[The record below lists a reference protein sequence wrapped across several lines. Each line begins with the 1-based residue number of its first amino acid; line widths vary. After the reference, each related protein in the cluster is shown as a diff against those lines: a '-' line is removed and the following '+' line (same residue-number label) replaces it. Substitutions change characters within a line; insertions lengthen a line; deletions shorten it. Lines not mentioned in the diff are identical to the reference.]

1 MATEMTT
8 LTFAE
13 MQAFIN
19 YVVDNTLV
27 YGMGYKQ
34 VLIDYC
40 IVKFYGK
47 AEFKSDNIAEI
58 YDNEYKKFY
67 DTAELVINARQV
79 DIITTAI
86 NEELDRRI
94 KLLSAS
100 MVMSEAN
107 DAIANLANKLSVFV
121 EKLGNAYNDTNSDDV
136 KNIANAMGKLKN
148 NVTADSLI
156 KAMVDNGVIEG
167 KSKKKATKK
176 PKTVV
181 EVADNETVVKN
192 ITVSKG
198 DK

>member
-40 IVKFYGK
+40 TAKFYNK
-47 AEFKSDNIAEI
+47 VEFESDDIAEI
-58 YDNEYKKFY
+58 YDNEYQKFCS
-67 DTAELVINARQV
+67 E
-79 DIITTAI
+79 TAI
-86 NEELDRRI
+86 NTRQIGAIIDAIDEELDRRV

-136 KNIANAMGKLKN
+136 KNIAYAMGELKN

-156 KAMVDNGVIEG
+156 KAMVDNGVIKG
-167 KSKKKATKK
+167 KDKKKATKK
-176 PKTVV
+176 PKTIS
-181 EVADNETVVKN
+181 EVANNETIAKN
-192 ITVSKG
+192 ITISKG
-198 DK
+198 GK